1 MNKLYNGPTW
11 HNNTN
16 PALNETNLNILGQAV
31 DDIDDRVIAIAGT
44 VMETVPQVQEDLAEA
59 QELLEDAEAINSHPP
74 IIGQNGN
81 WWTWDTSTNA
91 YVDSGKD
98 ASVTVSVNPN
108 TETLPAGSN
117 AYVRNVGTSTDPVL
131 LFGIPKG
138 DKGETGGA
146 TPGSDI
152 SGTVVDTIT
161 ASTAEYPEIAAS
173 DTMKV
178 ITGKIKKFLDDLKT
192 KKADKVTS
200 ATNGHLAGLDSN
212 GNLTDSGSKASDFLT
227 SHQTIKQDGVTGA
240 TVNRFGTCST
250 AAGTAAKTVSITT
263 GTFSLEAGAR
273 VSVKFNNANT
283 ASTPTLNVNST
294 GAKNI
299 YHKGSQITTGDNKAL
314 LAGTVDF
321 IYDGTQWHLVGNYLS
336 GSGDSE
342 TYTLIKSVTCA
353 PSEQIVGYK
362 YKQYLPRA
370 GEANRNLLLFKRIY
384 MIVYYTYTSGGNTF
398 IENHDISFNPK
409 DIYVSTDSPT
419 NVIYYTPPVDTNSL
433 SDKFAARV
441 SFRTDTSANKLLYT
455 ELGIATNN
463 DSTPTNTYTCKLY
476 GIS

>member
-1 MNKLYNGPTW
+1 MALDKLYNRQTW
-11 HNNTN
+11 HNNTT
-16 PALNETNLNILGQAV
+16 PALNETNLNVLSKAV
-31 DDIDDRVIAIAGT
+31 DDIDDRVIDIAGT
-44 VMETVPQVQEDLAEA
+44 VMETVPQVQEDLEEA

-146 TPGSDI
+146 TPGSD
-152 SGTVVDTIT
+152 VADTIVGEIT
-161 ASTAEYPEIAAS
+161 ASSATYPEPEEGETI
-173 DTMKV
+173 KV
-178 ITGKIKKFLDDLKT
+178 IIGKIKKFLDDLKT
-192 KKADKVTS
+192 KKADKVSS
-200 ATNGHLAGLDSN
+200 ATSGNFAGLDSN

-250 AAGTAAKTVSITT
+250 SAGTAAKTVSITT

-299 YHKGSQITTGDNKAL
+299 YHKGSQITSSDNKSL

-321 IYDGTQWHLVGNYLS
+321 IYDGTQFHLVGNSVIEPIYQDWYVDANNSWQRIWSVTLGNLFILQS
-336 GSGDSE
+336 LDCPIKKLKE
-342 TYTLIKSVTCA
+342 TLINIYENISIASEAYFCNAGNFIYNNRRGFMQIAGGIGWLEVTHY
-353 PSEQIVGYK
+353 PSDDSTQPGT
-362 YKQYLPRA
+362 LM
-370 GEANRNLLLFKRIY
+370 LRI
-384 MIVYYTYTSGGNTF
+384 N
-398 IENHDISFNPK
+398 K
-409 DIYVSTDSPT
+409 DVSTGIVTVVTDQMTSNTSFSNSPL
-419 NVIYYTPPVDTNSL
+419 IF
-433 SDKFAARV
+433 K
-441 SFRTDTSANKLLYT
+441 
-455 ELGIATNN
+455 INN
-463 DSTPTNTYTCKLY
+463 
-476 GIS
+476 

>member
-250 AAGTAAKTVSITT
+250 AAGTAAKTVSITS

-299 YHKGSQITTGDNKAL
+299 YHKGSQITSGDNKAL

-321 IYDGTQWHLVGNYLS
+321 IYDGTQWQLVGNNSY
-336 GSGDSE
+336 GSIGVR
-342 TYTLIKSVTCA
+342 L
-353 PSEQIVGYK
+353 GLYK
-362 YKQYLPRA
+362 LKD
-370 GEANRNLLLFKRIY
+370 
-384 MIVYYTYTSGGNTF
+384 YTS
-398 IENHDISFNPK
+398 
-409 DIYVSTDSPT
+409 STE
-419 NVIYYTPPVDTNSL
+419 VSL
-433 SDKFAARV
+433 SDNISNYKYLGVVAIGIYSKADNYWKGILDYIPSEFL
-441 SFRTDTSANKLLYT
+441 KLLNTSEKSYQKVVLFPNENSGFFRIFIRYVSEKKLILQISEFGFDGT
-455 ELGIATNN
+455 SLTINDTRGIAF
-463 DSTPTNTYTCKLY
+463 Y
-476 GIS
+476 GFN